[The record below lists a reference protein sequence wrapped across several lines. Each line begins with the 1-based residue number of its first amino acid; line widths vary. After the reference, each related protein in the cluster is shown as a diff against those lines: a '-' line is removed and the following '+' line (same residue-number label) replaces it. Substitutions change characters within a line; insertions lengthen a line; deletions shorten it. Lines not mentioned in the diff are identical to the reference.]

1 MEQNK
6 NQEAWRLLDEASKIN
21 DPATKAETDKLE
33 NLLKQA
39 REAADDPHEESFAHK
54 HEDLTDVVSW
64 SNERHKTWSWAII
77 GGALLGVLL
86 LWWLTSSKNKDV
98 EQEKQKLEK
107 VEAWNQPCDT
117 VITYESCG
125 EMNWL
130 GMYDSPNKYKAH
142 QLARAKYRVEGLKND
157 IAKADSMEY
166 YAAHKEEY
174 EKSLKE
180 WEPRFD
186 EINNMSFEE
195 LKEAAVKDAKSDIKS
210 VKSGANFVLAL
221 LIIVLILIPLYI
233 WTGYPHGYEIT
244 ASRTREKVL
253 TWVRKIGFGL
263 AGLFF
268 GAGLVFKFF
277 PDETPRQRR
286 ERSGFSNDTGTK
298 GTNLLFKG
306 LLMLAGAIILAF
318 VSIFIMLVE
327 VIAGLKSKIRTAKTP
342 SVA

>member
-86 LWWLTSSKNKDV
+86 LWCSKNKDV

-195 LKEAAVKDAKSDIKS
+195 LKE
-210 VKSGANFVLAL
+210 
-221 LIIVLILIPLYI
+221 
-233 WTGYPHGYEIT
+233 
-244 ASRTREKVL
+244 
-253 TWVRKIGFGL
+253 VRPDGFG
-263 AGLFF
+263 
-268 GAGLVFKFF
+268 
-277 PDETPRQRR
+277 
-286 ERSGFSNDTGTK
+286 GTIK
-298 GTNLLFKG
+298 IYYCEKCGEE
-306 LLMLAGAIILAF
+306 IHF
-318 VSIFIMLVE
+318 VPEFEPE
-327 VIAGLKSKIRTAKTP
+327 VDDHISSVLN
-342 SVA
+342 SVASEIALENENSAASVPENRSVFTRLSSDEDDFIEFDTMINIRPAQGNRLRSVEEADTRARIIEIVEEIVHA